1 MKDLYLGRKLSN
13 DFRFQKFFATVF
25 LPVHFHQNRLFP
37 YRNLK
42 QNHEILRLV
51 HLIIYSKPN
60 PMLNIKQI
68 YLILN
73 QIG

>member
-1 MKDLYLGRKLSN
+1 MKDLYLMRKLSN
-13 DFRFQKFFATVF
+13 DFRFQKSFAKVF
-25 LPVHFHQNRLFP
+25 SPVHFHQNMLFS
-37 YRNLK
+37 YSNLK

-51 HLIIYSKPN
+51 RLIIYSKPN

-73 QIG
+73 QVG